1 MFTRVYNLIEFELQ
15 FLHQPGQ
22 VGLSFGVIMTKSAFV
37 EKSLESGQEVWLA
50 FKSTAVKVIEQK
62 R

>member
-1 MFTRVYNLIEFELQ
+1 
-15 FLHQPGQ
+15 
-22 VGLSFGVIMTKSAFV
+22 MTKSAFV